1 MNQIVFSKIRK
12 QPIKKASEALLEK
25 MGVEV
30 HVKRDG
36 AFVIDQDTISLVEFN
51 DKTGEVRITLKEAP
65 LAYMD
70 TPQPEEEA
78 PVGQPKE
85 SNNQLTATLLPEQVY
100 YFTTKLQPQQ
110 GFNPGEATNSG
121 VSNDQ
126 NDERFLTLGT
136 LNLRASGFVGA
147 NEL

>member
-70 TPQPEEEA
+70 TPQPKEEVPMEE
-78 PVGQPKE
+78 PKE
-85 SNNQLTATLLPEQVY
+85 SNNP
-100 YFTTKLQPQQ
+100 FTTKLQPQQ
-110 GFNPGEATNSG
+110 GFNPGEATNTG